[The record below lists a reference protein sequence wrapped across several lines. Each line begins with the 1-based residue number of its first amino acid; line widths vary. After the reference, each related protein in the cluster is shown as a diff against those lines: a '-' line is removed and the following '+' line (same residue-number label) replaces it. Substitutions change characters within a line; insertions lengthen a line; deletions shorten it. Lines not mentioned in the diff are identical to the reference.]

1 MRTSIN
7 YIATVPNAYQSVGFV
22 DTIKSVGFIE
32 AIKQGARQRPREVYV
47 PGHGMKK
54 CRWVVRVRGQLGK
67 NSEFKHLYAVGGP
80 LHRRTAQDI
89 RIEHADRLDIY
100 VQQIIVW

>member
-1 MRTSIN
+1 MRASAN
-7 YIATVPNAYQSVGFV
+7 FIATVGNDFQGQAF
-22 DTIKSVGFIE
+22 IKTL
-32 AIKQGARQRPREVYV
+32 KQGVKQRPRFVYAPDAGRV
-47 PGHGMKK
+47 KK
-54 CRWVVRVRGQLGK
+54 CRWVVRVRGRLGK

-89 RIEHADRLDIY
+89 RQEHADRLDVY